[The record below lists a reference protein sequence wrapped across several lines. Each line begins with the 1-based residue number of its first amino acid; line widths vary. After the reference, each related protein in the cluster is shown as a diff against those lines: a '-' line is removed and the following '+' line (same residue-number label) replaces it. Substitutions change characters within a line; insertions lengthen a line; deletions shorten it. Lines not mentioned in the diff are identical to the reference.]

1 MMNQHDGS
9 AAASTPRPKS
19 TVMMRIDEPSSTGG
33 GSALVVLSGWEIG
46 LQIPIGD
53 ARVLVG
59 RAPGC
64 DVVIPSNSVS
74 REHACLDPVEE
85 PGGRA
90 VYISDLGSS
99 NGTQVNGTPI
109 VRARL
114 RANDKV
120 RMGEVMF
127 RFIEND
133 GDEQRYHEEV
143 HRRIHM
149 HELTGLMTRE
159 SFRERLATLFLE
171 SQEGAVHCL
180 AMTDLDGLKPI
191 NDTHGHEAGSKVIRE
206 MGEMIRQTLRSVDF
220 GGVYGGDE
228 CMLCFPLTA
237 LGEALKTLE
246 CLRTAIEQ
254 HRFVHGDHL
263 FRVTMSIGLAAWP
276 ADGASLDE
284 LVKAADEALYEAKR
298 RGRNLVVTANSLH
311 R

>member
-1 MMNQHDGS
+1 MNQHDGF
-9 AAASTPRPKS
+9 AGASTPRPKS
-19 TVMMRIDEPSSTGG
+19 TVMMRINEATTSGSSP
-33 GSALVVLSGWEIG
+33 ALVVLSGWEIG
-46 LQIPIGD
+46 LQVPIGD
-53 ARVLVG
+53 ARVLLG

-74 REHACLDPVEE
+74 REHACLDAVDE
-85 PGGRA
+85 PGGRV

-109 VRARL
+109 VRTRL

-133 GDEQRYHEEV
+133 GDERRYHEEV

-159 SFRERLATLFLE
+159 SFQERLATLFHE

-191 NDTHGHEAGSKVIRE
+191 NDTCGHEAGSKVIGE
-206 MGEMIRQTLRSVDF
+206 MGDMIRRNLRSVDF

-228 CMLCFPLTA
+228 CMLCFPLTMP
-237 LGEALKTLE
+237 GEALKTLE

-254 HRFVHGDHL
+254 HRFVHGDKL
-263 FRVTMSIGLAAWP
+263 FRVTMSIGLATWP
-276 ADGASLDE
+276 ADGASLDD
-284 LVKAADEALYEAKR
+284 LIKAADDALYEAKR
-298 RGRNLVVTANSLH
+298 RGRNLVVTANSLRH
-311 R
+311 